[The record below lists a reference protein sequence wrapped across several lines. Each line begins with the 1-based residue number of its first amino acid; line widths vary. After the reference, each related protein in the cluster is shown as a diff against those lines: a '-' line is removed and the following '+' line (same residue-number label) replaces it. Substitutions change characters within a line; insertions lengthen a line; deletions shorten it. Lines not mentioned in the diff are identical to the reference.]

1 MIISMVSATLIYD
14 QSLFSGIVAN
24 SHFFNIGSIILFL
37 YLLLKHNVAISNVI
51 SSLNIIAWI
60 SASLITL
67 MVIMDFEF
75 VKQSELTGEV
85 LNVHAGKISKN
96 LTNFFGIFWLSVFL
110 FKANYKYLLYSILF
124 FAVNHLYD
132 IQRFILLVVI
142 IVSIIAVLKMRK
154 AKTLKVILPVIF
166 SFFIFFFYFS
176 YSPTGAIIFQKFVEA
191 SKIITLNSDSIDDS
205 STAIRIFEIDLAL
218 NKFVQHPL
226 FGNGFYRASEAYK
239 VIGKNVHFYLS
250 DIGIFGI
257 LYSLGIFGVF
267 LYFKQ
272 LKLAF
277 TLIRIDQNTQFQLR
291 ISLVLIFL
299 VLYSILTGFSI
310 NYYFYFFYILALSDL
325 SINSAK
331 S

>member
-1 MIISMVSATLIYD
+1 MIISTISANQIYGLSLI
-14 QSLFSGIVAN
+14 SCFVAN
-24 SHFFNIGSIILFL
+24 IHFFNIGSIILFM
-37 YLLLKHNVAISNVI
+37 YVFLKNNLAISNVI
-51 SSLNIIAWI
+51 SYLNIIAWI
-60 SASLITL
+60 SASLIAL

-110 FKANYKYLLYSILF
+110 FKTYYKYLLYSILF

-132 IQRFILLVVI
+132 IQRFIFIVII

-154 AKTLKVILPVIF
+154 AKTKKVILPVIF
-166 SFFIFFFYFS
+166 SFSFLFFFIS
-176 YSPTGAIIFQKFVEA
+176 YSPTGATIFQKFVEA

-267 LYFKQ
+267 LFFKQ

-277 TLIRIDQNTQFQLR
+277 TLIRIDQNTQFQLCL
-291 ISLVLIFL
+291 SLVLIFL

-310 NYYFYFFYILALSDL
+310 NYYFYFFYILALSDIL
-325 SINSAK
+325 IYSAK